1 MNHFCK
7 TFKSEIPESLCV
19 KRIDSKEY
27 PLCLSCDTGL
37 VIAAGFDRS
46 EIVPSLRPARPVKG
60 RNPFRPEKRKEKE
73 AAARGMRQSHRK
85 RYSGDSVLKAQIKY
99 ASDLLAAELRQLT
112 MIKARLDLLIDL
124 DRGAE

>member
-27 PLCLSCDTGL
+27 PLCLSCAEGM

-46 EIVPSLRPARPVKG
+46 EIVPTLRPAKPVKG
-60 RNPFRPEKRKEKE
+60 GNPFRPEKRKERQ

-85 RYSGDSVLKAQIKY
+85 KFSGDSALKAQVKY

-112 MIKARLDLLIDL
+112 MIKARLDLLLDL
-124 DRGAE
+124 DGAE